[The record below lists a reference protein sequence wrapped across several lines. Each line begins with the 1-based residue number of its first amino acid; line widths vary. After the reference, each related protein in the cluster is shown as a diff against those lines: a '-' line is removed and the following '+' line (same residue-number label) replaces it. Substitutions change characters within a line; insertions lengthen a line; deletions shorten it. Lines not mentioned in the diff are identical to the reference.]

1 MRRAEPDQLDVPDVP
16 EARAEAAETLSA
28 PLVKDGP
35 HTEAARLDEA
45 EGNKLWCGRGGS
57 AMEYSGE
64 GEKHSRL
71 NEVRKYLII
80 VTRA

>member
-1 MRRAEPDQLDVPDVP
+1 MRRPEPDQLDVPDVP

-28 PLVKDGP
+28 PLAKDGP
-35 HTEAARLDEA
+35 YTELDEA
-45 EGNKLWCGRGGS
+45 EGDKLWCGRRGS
-57 AMEYSGE
+57 AMGYSGE